1 MQNTE
6 IIKIAYDYL
15 KEHGFSGIYKL
26 SDIGSSVVAF
36 GGNPKEKIYGCRSV
50 EVNKITGEVN
60 LFGAWLPENMKIL
73 DMSIDID
80 IPEMYSYENQI

>member
-15 KEHGFSGIYKL
+15 KKHGFNGIYKL
-26 SDIGSSVVAF
+26 SDIGNSVVAF

-50 EVNKITGEVN
+50 EVNKITGEIK
-60 LFGAWLPENMKIL
+60 LFGAWLPENIKVL
-73 DMSIDID
+73 EMSTDID
-80 IPEMYSYENQI
+80 IPEMYSYENS